1 MTAVAAEPKEGLAA
15 EVAGLRGAGCAR
27 ICTRAKAARRPLGA
41 VDVVDNGIVGTGT
54 ISVDGPVRGE
64 RLIR

>member
-27 ICTRAKAARRPLGA
+27 ICTRAKVARRPLGVA
-41 VDVVDNGIVGTGT
+41 DVAGNGIVGTGT
-54 ISVDGPVRGE
+54 MSIDGPVRGG
-64 RLIR
+64 RIIR